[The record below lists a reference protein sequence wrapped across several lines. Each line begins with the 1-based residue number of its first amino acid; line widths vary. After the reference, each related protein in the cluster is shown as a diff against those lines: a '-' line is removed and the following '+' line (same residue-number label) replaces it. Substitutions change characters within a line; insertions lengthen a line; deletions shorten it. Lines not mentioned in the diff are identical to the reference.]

1 MPPGARAP
9 QRIGLQPGVEATP
22 HTNSRMVCIQAWDQH
37 QQNAHFDTE
46 EHTMTESAPPAPNS
60 QDAGGKGLAIAALV
74 LGIVAFFPGC
84 CLSGFY
90 GNYII
95 AILAIICGAMSL
107 SGPAAGLAKAGLTL
121 GIIAIVLWIAL
132 DIVGAEYG
140 ESLMQWAEEQQQA
153 QQAENGGSNDFN
165 NDGNNNDGNNDS
177 GSDDGNAD

>member
-1 MPPGARAP
+1 
-9 QRIGLQPGVEATP
+9 
-22 HTNSRMVCIQAWDQH
+22 
-37 QQNAHFDTE
+37 
-46 EHTMTESAPPAPNS
+46 
-60 QDAGGKGLAIAALV
+60 
-74 LGIVAFFPGC
+74 
-84 CLSGFY
+84 
-90 GNYII
+90 
-95 AILAIICGAMSL
+95 MSL
-107 SGPAAGLAKAGLTL
+107 SGPAAGLAKAGLAL